1 MIVYGTEEPK
11 PKLGPDFKPGVEPKC
26 STKMPKSKLGLGF
39 RFSGVAPC
47 FISLLYTTL
56 VSYKSESR
64 SLTNAWQDF
73 TEQRRKANPT
83 CHRMLGNFLE
93 TPLPSICA

>member
-39 RFSGVAPC
+39 RIGGTAPY
-47 FISLLYTTL
+47 FISLLYTAL
-56 VSYKSESR
+56 VSYKSDSR
-64 SLTNAWQDF
+64 SLTNA
-73 TEQRRKANPT
+73 R
-83 CHRMLGNFLE
+83 
-93 TPLPSICA
+93 